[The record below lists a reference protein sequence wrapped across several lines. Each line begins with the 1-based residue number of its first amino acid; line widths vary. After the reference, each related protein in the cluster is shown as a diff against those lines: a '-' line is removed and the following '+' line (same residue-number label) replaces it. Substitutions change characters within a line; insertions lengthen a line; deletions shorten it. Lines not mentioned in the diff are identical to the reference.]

1 MIAKLGIYEDC
12 EKEEPTK
19 VYICRRLLYGVS
31 KKALALAQQAENKT
45 PEEQEERIR
54 RKKNGFVATGKE
66 KRAMIAAA
74 FAVYG
79 PLLLIVV
86 GAFLLTALFMYF
98 FWL

>member
-1 MIAKLGIYEDC
+1 MKKKKPKVVYREDTGETIY
-12 EKEEPTK
+12 
-19 VYICRRLLYGVS
+19 S
-31 KKALALAQQAENKT
+31 MAALNGET

-74 FAVYG
+74 FTVYG
-79 PLLLIVV
+79 PLFLIAI
-86 GAFLLTALFMYF
+86 GAFLLTALLMYF

>member
-1 MIAKLGIYEDC
+1 MSK
-12 EKEEPTK
+12 EPTK
-19 VYICRRLLYGVS
+19 KKKPKVVYREDTGETIYS
-31 KKALALAQQAENKT
+31 MAALNGET

-79 PLLLIVV
+79 PLLLIIV